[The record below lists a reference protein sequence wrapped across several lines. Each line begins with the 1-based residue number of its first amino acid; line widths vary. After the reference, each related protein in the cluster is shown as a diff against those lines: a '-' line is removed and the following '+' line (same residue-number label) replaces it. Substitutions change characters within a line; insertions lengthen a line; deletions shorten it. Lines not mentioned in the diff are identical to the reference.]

1 MEEGKFKIRSYGW
14 QELALLYG
22 EGLTPESSTKR
33 LSKWVQVNPSL
44 TDEPGTVRMEEREK
58 DSDTHTGAGYRPFSG
73 RTVNEKTD
81 SYA

>member
-44 TDEPGTVRMEEREK
+44 TDELERCGWKKGKK